1 VTRAAIAAL
10 LLLAAAPAVAQDADA
25 PAVDAPAVNSPV
37 AAPDAGA
44 PGPVGGVRVAPSC
57 PDPAVV
63 QRALAAYDA
72 EVDRAGTWNTGWAI
86 AYGVFAVGQ
95 VGMALAE
102 FSPGRD
108 FEHAAAVSLYAGA
121 GKALLGMGSR
131 IVLPLRPPRVHA
143 TGDACVDAAALD
155 RARAVAARKERNTF
169 WLQLG
174 GGMALHA
181 AVGGYLVIE
190 EDAWRD
196 AIMSLA
202 VGVVVSGVTLYT
214 LPRQSWW
221 HGERLMIT
229 PSVAPGSAGLAVA
242 GTF

>member
-1 VTRAAIAAL
+1 MTRAAIAAL
-10 LLLAAAPAVAQDADA
+10 LLLAAAPAAAQDADA
-25 PAVDAPAVNSPV
+25 P
-37 AAPDAGA
+37 
-44 PGPVGGVRVAPSC
+44 RC

-72 EVDRAGTWNTGWAI
+72 EVDRAGTWNTAWTI

-131 IVLPLRPPRVHA
+131 IVLPLRLPRVRA
-143 TGDACVDAAALD
+143 TGDACVDAVALD

-169 WLQLG
+169 WLQL
-174 GGMALHA
+174 
-181 AVGGYLVIE
+181 GGYLVIE

-214 LPRQSWW
+214 LPKQSWW

>member
-1 VTRAAIAAL
+1 MSRAPALVVAAL
-10 LLLAAAPAVAQDADA
+10 LVAAPAAAQ
-25 PAVDAPAVNSPV
+25 
-37 AAPDAGA
+37 DAGA
-44 PGPVGGVRVAPSC
+44 PTPVAPMPVAPTC
-57 PDPAVV
+57 PDAEVV
-63 QRALAAYDA
+63 ARALAAYDDELDSA
-72 EVDRAGTWNTGWAI
+72 RTWNTAWTI

-95 VGMALAE
+95 VGLALLE
-102 FSPGRD
+102 FSPGRE
-108 FEHAAAVSLYAGA
+108 FQHSTAVSLYAGA

-131 IVLPLRPPRVHA
+131 LVLPLRPPRVRA

-174 GGMALHA
+174 GGLALHV
-181 AVGGYLVIE
+181 AVGGYLVVE

-214 LPRQSWW
+214 LPRRSWW
-221 HGERLMIT
+221 HGQRLMVT
-229 PSVAPGSAGLAVA
+229 PSVAPGSAGLAVV

>member
-1 VTRAAIAAL
+1 MIRATLAAMA
-10 LLLAAAPAVAQDADA
+10 LLAAAPAAAQEADPPAA
-25 PAVDAPAVNSPV
+25 P
-37 AAPDAGA
+37 PDAGA
-44 PGPVGGVRVAPSC
+44 PAPVAAMPIAPSC
-57 PDPAVV
+57 PDPAAV

-72 EVDRAGTWNTGWAI
+72 EVDSAGTWNTGWTI

-131 IVLPLRPPRVHA
+131 IVLPLRPPRVRA

-174 GGMALHA
+174 GGLALHA
-181 AVGGYLVIE
+181 AVGGYLVVE

-214 LPRQSWW
+214 LPKRSWL
-221 HGERLMIT
+221 HGQRLMVT

>member
-1 VTRAAIAAL
+1 MIRMTLAAMA
-10 LLLAAAPAVAQDADA
+10 LLLAAPAAAQPSDA
-25 PAVDAPAVNSPV
+25 PAAPP
-37 AAPDAGA
+37 A
-44 PGPVGGVRVAPSC
+44 PGEPAPIAAMPIAPSC

-63 QRALAAYDA
+63 ARALAAYDA
-72 EVDRAGTWNTGWAI
+72 EVDRAGTWNTGWTI

-131 IVLPLRPPRVHA
+131 IVLPLRPPRVRA

-174 GGMALHA
+174 GGLALHA
-181 AVGGYLVIE
+181 AVGGYLVVE

-214 LPRQSWW
+214 LPKGSWL
-221 HGERLMIT
+221 HGQRLMVT
-229 PSVAPGSAGLAVA
+229 PSVAPGSAGVAVVGA
-242 GTF
+242 F

>member
-1 VTRAAIAAL
+1 MIRNMLAAMAL
-10 LLLAAAPAVAQDADA
+10 LVAAPAAAQESDA
-25 PAVDAPAVNSPV
+25 PAAGAPAPV
-37 AAPDAGA
+37 AAMPI
-44 PGPVGGVRVAPSC
+44 APSC

-72 EVDRAGTWNTGWAI
+72 EVDRAGTWNTGWTI
-86 AYGVFAVGQ
+86 AYGVFALGQ

-131 IVLPLRPPRVHA
+131 IVLPLRPPRVRA

-174 GGMALHA
+174 GGLALHA
-181 AVGGYLVIE
+181 AVGGYLVVE

-202 VGVVVSGVTLYT
+202 VGVVVPGVTLYT
-214 LPRQSWW
+214 LPKRSWL
-221 HGERLMIT
+221 HGQRLMVA
-229 PSVAPGSAGLAVA
+229 PSVAPGSAGVAVVGA
-242 GTF
+242 F

>member
-1 VTRAAIAAL
+1 M
-10 LLLAAAPAVAQDADA
+10 LLLALAAPAVAQEAEA
-25 PAVDAPAVNSPV
+25 PAPV

-44 PGPVGGVRVAPSC
+44 PAPIAAMPVAPSC
-57 PDPAVV
+57 PDPAAV

-72 EVDRAGTWNTGWAI
+72 EVDRAGTWNTGWTI

-131 IVLPLRPPRVHA
+131 IVLPLRPPRVRA

-174 GGMALHA
+174 GGLALHA

-214 LPRQSWW
+214 LPKRSWL
-221 HGERLMIT
+221 HGQRLMVT
-229 PSVAPGSAGLAVA
+229 PSVAPGSAGVAVV